1 MRTTGAG
8 ASIPEASAWQL
19 YKPRKSAL
27 STSVVPM
34 SGLAMEEI
42 IEVPIEGGAGL
53 VIRRHANPDKPRL
66 LLSHGNGFAIDGY
79 RALWKLF
86 ADDFEL
92 VLFDQRNHGRNP
104 LGPIDTHS
112 VAAMAGDHQVV
123 QKAVRETFG
132 PRFTAGLFHSVSSIA
147 SIRASLDYQAQWD
160 ALILFD
166 PPLIAPEGNELRAKS
181 QRIDEILS
189 DFARKRPEHF
199 NDPSEQATI
208 YRAQIG
214 REWVEGAD
222 MDIAKAVTRP
232 DPAGGYMLSC
242 PGEYEARIYHD
253 NANFNSYEAL
263 SALRQPTLIIG
274 ADPHHGRPMPPALV
288 GPVAAKE
295 HGLPHIIVPGTG
307 HMLQVEKPDIIAG
320 HVREYLAAQ
329 YVA

>member
-8 ASIPEASAWQL
+8 ASIPETPARQACE
-19 YKPRKSAL
+19 PRNSDL

-34 SGLAMEEI
+34 SGLAEEEI

-53 VIRRHANPDKPRL
+53 VIRRHANPEKPRL

-104 LGPIDTHS
+104 LGPIETHS
-112 VAAMAGDHQVV
+112 VAAMAGDHLVV
-123 QKAVRETFG
+123 QKAVREAFG

-147 SIRASLDYQAQWD
+147 SIRASLDHQAQWD

-166 PPLIAPEGNELRAKS
+166 PPLIAPEGNELRAKG

-189 DFARKRPEHF
+189 DFARKRPQHF
-199 NDPSEQATI
+199 NDPSEQAAI
-208 YRAQIG
+208 YRDQIG

-222 MDIAKAVTRP
+222 MDMAQAVTRP

-242 PGEYEARIYHD
+242 PGE
-253 NANFNSYEAL
+253 YEAL

-288 GPVAAKE
+288 GPVAARE

-329 YVA
+329 HAA